1 MDLDGLVL
9 LERIDLIARM
19 SAGDEMKNRDR
30 EVALVWIAELTMEA
44 KETYLLN
51 DIEAKVPSETF

>member
-30 EVALVWIAELTMEA
+30 EVALAWIAELA
-44 KETYLLN
+44 
-51 DIEAKVPSETF
+51 IEAKSIYLDGVGEPSLPSLR

>member
-19 SAGDEMKNRDR
+19 STSDEMKNRDR
-30 EVALVWIAELTMEA
+30 EVALAWISELAEEA
-44 KETYLLN
+44 KEVFLE
-51 DIEAKVPSETF
+51 DKKRIVISTFR

>member
-19 SAGDEMKNRDR
+19 SANDEMKNRDR
-30 EVALVWIAELTMEA
+30 EVALAWIAELVMEA
-44 KETYLLN
+44 KNSYLDGAGESGLH
-51 DIEAKVPSETF
+51 SLR

>member
-19 SAGDEMKNRDR
+19 SAGDGMKNRDR
-30 EVALVWIAELTMEA
+30 EVVLAWIAELS
-44 KETYLLN
+44 
-51 DIEAKVPSETF
+51 IEAKNIYLDEAGESGLHSLR

>member
-30 EVALVWIAELTMEA
+30 EVALVWISELVVEA
-44 KETYLLN
+44 KNIYLDGAGESCLH
-51 DIEAKVPSETF
+51 SLR

>member
-30 EVALVWIAELTMEA
+30 EVALAWIAELAMEA
-44 KETYLLN
+44 KNSYLDGEGESGL
-51 DIEAKVPSETF
+51 PSLR

>member
-19 SAGDEMKNRDR
+19 SAGDKMKNRDR
-30 EVALVWIAELTMEA
+30 EVALAWIAELA
-44 KETYLLN
+44 
-51 DIEAKVPSETF
+51 IEAKSIYLDGAGEPSLHSLR

>member
-30 EVALVWIAELTMEA
+30 EVALVWIAELAMEA
-44 KETYLLN
+44 KNSYLG
-51 DIEAKVPSETF
+51 EAGESSLHSLR

>member
-1 MDLDGLVL
+1 MIDLEGLVL

-30 EVALVWIAELTMEA
+30 EVALAWIAELA
-44 KETYLLN
+44 
-51 DIEAKVPSETF
+51 IEAKSIYLDGAGESGLHSLR

>member
-1 MDLDGLVL
+1 MMDLDGLVL

-30 EVALVWIAELTMEA
+30 EVALAWISELAEEA
-44 KETYLLN
+44 KELFWEN
-51 DIEAKVPSETF
+51 KN

>member
-19 SAGDEMKNRDR
+19 SASDDMKNRDR
-30 EVALVWIAELTMEA
+30 EVALVWIAELAMEA
-44 KETYLLN
+44 KNIYLDGAGESDFHSLR
-51 DIEAKVPSETF
+51 

>member
-19 SAGDEMKNRDR
+19 SASDEMRNRDR
-30 EVALVWIAELTMEA
+30 EVALAWIAELVEQ
-44 KETYLLN
+44 
-51 DIEAKVPSETF
+51 AKVSSLDKNLDLS

>member
-19 SAGDEMKNRDR
+19 SAGDEIKNRDR
-30 EVALVWIAELTMEA
+30 EVALVWISELAGEA
-44 KETYLLN
+44 KEVFLG
-51 DIEAKVPSETF
+51 DEKKIEPAIFR